1 MLVGASGSC
10 GGASAGRTLQLSQVD
25 SPSCFS
31 DGPSRY
37 TNALKAPS
45 YIILTC

>member
-1 MLVGASGSC
+1 MLVGGEESC
-10 GGASAGRTLQLSQVD
+10 GGVSAGQTFQLSQVD
-25 SPSCFS
+25 SPSFS

-45 YIILTC
+45 CIILI